1 MTICRTSAF
10 MFLLVLPLAVTAS
23 DLQAKFVDPVWDGA
37 AVPDGYQCQKFGG
50 THGSPALHVN
60 GIPART
66 NALVLEFSDRSYAP
80 MDHGGHGKLGY
91 AIEPGSTSVQ
101 VPSVPPHTTAL
112 PAGFWTVAEH
122 SAPDWDKPGTYL
134 PPCSGGRGNAYYV
147 TVKAVVHEGD
157 DIEELAET
165 ILEMGKY

>member
-10 MFLLVLPLAVTAS
+10 MSLLVLPLAVTAS